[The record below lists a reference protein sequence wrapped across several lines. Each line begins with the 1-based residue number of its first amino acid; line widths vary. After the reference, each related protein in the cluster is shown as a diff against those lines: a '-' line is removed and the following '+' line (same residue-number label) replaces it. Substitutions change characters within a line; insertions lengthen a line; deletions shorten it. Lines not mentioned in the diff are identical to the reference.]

1 MREGR
6 AIDTLVGLGL
16 AAVLVLTGLVAALTT
31 WLFHHGAQANA
42 RTAPALSTAAVT
54 VIASLLAGVEG
65 LLMRRSETG
74 MLVRFLV
81 LTFNAV
87 ALGGFLAFVGV
98 KMLTPGH

>member
-16 AAVLVLTGLVAALTT
+16 GAVLVLSGLVVALTV

-54 VIASLLAGVEG
+54 VIGSLLAGVEG
-65 LLMRRSETG
+65 LLIRRSETG
-74 MLVRFLV
+74 MLVRFVALMLNV
-81 LTFNAV
+81 L
-87 ALGGFLAFVGV
+87 ALGGFLVFVGV
-98 KMLTPGH
+98 KMLTPG

>member
-16 AAVLVLTGLVAALTT
+16 AAVLVLTGLVGALTT

-42 RTAPALSTAAVT
+42 RTAPSLSTAAVT

-65 LLMRRSETG
+65 LLMRRMSLAHATCSSSLIVSTLTSVFSEG
-74 MLVRFLV
+74 
-81 LTFNAV
+81 
-87 ALGGFLAFVGV
+87 
-98 KMLTPGH
+98 

>member
-16 AAVLVLTGLVAALTT
+16 GAVLVLSGLVVALTV

-42 RTAPALSTAAVT
+42 RTVPALSTAAVT
-54 VIASLLAGVEG
+54 VIGSLLAGVEG

-74 MLVRFLV
+74 MLVRFVV
-81 LTFNAV
+81 LTLNAV

-98 KMLTPGH
+98 KMLTPG